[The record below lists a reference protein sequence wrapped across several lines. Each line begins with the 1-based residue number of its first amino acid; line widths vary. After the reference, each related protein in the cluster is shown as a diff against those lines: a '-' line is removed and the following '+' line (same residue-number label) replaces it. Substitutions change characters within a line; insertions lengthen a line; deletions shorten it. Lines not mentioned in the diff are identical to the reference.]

1 MESLLN
7 LSHRDLSKLEGIY
20 FYKKIPIEIN
30 VKNKFAFAF
39 SFIRTIWN

>member
-1 MESLLN
+1 MGSLLN
-7 LSHRDLSKLEGIY
+7 LSHRDLSKLEAIY
-20 FYKKIPIEIN
+20 LYKEIPTEIN